1 MQELKVTMLGPRS
14 VGKTTLLTAVYEQF
28 ESNIG
33 KTDLQL
39 IPDEE
44 TSANLQER
52 LADLKSLLD
61 DFEATAGI
69 EGSEGE
75 PSMLKY
81 FNFDLGRK
89 GKKPSLKLRFQDYPG
104 NYHLNKATTEQRSF
118 LNNLL
123 QESAAVLIAID
134 APALM
139 EQNGLWHQKINK
151 PMEITNLFKKNYQE
165 LQSPKLVLFVPVKC
179 EKYLQN
185 EKSTQQLL
193 QRIKEEYAN
202 LINLFNCPSL
212 NTKVVSV
219 ITPVQTVGGVIF
231 SRVEKIGTTPHF
243 YFRKISHDA
252 KYCPKDSEQPLKY
265 LLRFLLKIHFEQQSQ
280 SWGILSFIR
289 YHFGFDEY
297 LEQAISQFTS
307 GCKTNNGF
315 EIIQGESLLK
325 IG

>member
-1 MQELKVTMLGPRS
+1 MQELKITMLGPRT

-33 KTDLQL
+33 TTDLQL
-39 IPDEE
+39 IADEE
-44 TSANLQER
+44 TSFNLQDK
-52 LADLKSLLD
+52 LAELKSLFD

-69 EGSEGE
+69 DGS
-75 PSMLKY
+75 PVFKS
-81 FNFDLGRK
+81 FNFELGRK
-89 GKKPSLKLRFQDYPG
+89 GKKPSLKLCFQDYPG
-104 NYHLNKATTEQRSF
+104 YYHLNQATTEERTC

-123 QESAAVLIAID
+123 KESTAVLIAID

-139 EQNGLWHQKINK
+139 EQNGLWHQTINK

-165 LQSPKLVLFVPVKC
+165 LDSPKLVLFVPVKC

-185 EKSTQQLL
+185 DKSTQHLL
-193 QRIKEEYAN
+193 QRIKEEYAH

-219 ITPVQTVGGVIF
+219 VTPVQTLGGVIF
-231 SRVEKIGTTPHF
+231 SRVEKIGTTPRF

-252 KYCPKDSEQPLKY
+252 KYCPKDTDQPLKY

-280 SWGILSFIR
+280 SWGVFNFIR
-289 YHFGFDEY
+289 YYFGFDQY

-307 GCKTNNGF
+307 GCKINNGF